1 MRGGVAALAGVA
13 TFLVVVGYLHVVQPH
28 YDPVHQLM
36 SELALDHHG
45 GAMFFAFAGFAVAFT
60 DIQFSI
66 ARLGAHWLLRAL
78 LALSA
83 VCFLAAGI
91 FPLGETALEHIV
103 AIACAFVT
111 AVIAIYLFPSL
122 AGRAAALAGR
132 SISWSAAAGVAL
144 SVALGH
150 TLLPMGVAQ
159 RMAAGCLLAWIMVV
173 GYRLCRRQA
182 EPHAPSSS

>member
-13 TFLVVVGYLHVVQPH
+13 TFLVVVGYLHLAQPR

-36 SELALDHHG
+36 SELALGHHG
-45 GAMFFAFAGFAVAFT
+45 GAMFFAFAGFAVALI

-66 ARLGAHWLLRAL
+66 VRYGAHWLIRAL

-83 VCFLAAGI
+83 VFFLAAGL

-111 AVIAIYLFPSL
+111 AVLAMYLFPSL
-122 AGRAAALAGR
+122 AGRGAILAGR
-132 SISWSAAAGVAL
+132 SVSWSLAAGVAA

-150 TLLPMGVAQ
+150 TLLPMGIAQ
-159 RMAAGCLLAWIMVV
+159 RLAAGCLLLWIMIV
-173 GYRLCRRQA
+173 GYRLCRRKSG
-182 EPHAPSSS
+182 AP